1 MIRVLLL
8 EDHASFRQALAS
20 IIEREPDVTVVAQ
33 AGSLAEARALLP
45 LEVDVAVVDLGLPDG
60 EGHANYAK
68 RAMALRERRL
78 CAARK
83 RSTRCP
89 PCSTRSAIRSPT

>member
-45 LEVDVAVVDLGLPDG
+45 QEVDIAACQAQSQPNLNPILNVVVTTVGYDTQGTLKG
-60 EGHANYAK
+60 
-68 RAMALRERRL
+68 
-78 CAARK
+78 
-83 RSTRCP
+83 
-89 PCSTRSAIRSPT
+89 

>member
-45 LEVDVAVVDLGLPDG
+45 QEVDVLLGKSRL
-60 EGHANYAK
+60 
-68 RAMALRERRL
+68 LTIRRHV
-78 CAARK
+78 
-83 RSTRCP
+83 TVFDP
-89 PCSTRSAIRSPT
+89 P